1 MIKNEITNGNK
12 EFLPKIITLSLL
24 EVYQQY
30 LKQTLKTLETNRI
43 VRKKRLVQTSRFL
56 FIAKIDNSCDEFIKE
71 KVENVLT
78 KLFE

>member
-30 LKQTLKTLETNRI
+30 LKQTLKTPETNKKCKATGDLFFQVARI
-43 VRKKRLVQTSRFL
+43 LFFRL
-56 FIAKIDNSCDEFIKE
+56 KMD
-71 KVENVLT
+71 
-78 KLFE
+78 